1 MILSSKTKAGF
12 REIWAGLGFPRR
24 GSCRGASRGSVVTDG
39 VEILP
44 PLCGRTRA
52 ARVNTASVI
61 RLAGDRRMPPSPQ
74 VNDDE
79 IGKSES
85 RENLSSD
92 EGTFSQE
99 YFVYFKKK

>member
-1 MILSSKTKAGF
+1 MPTLRRPYYYSGILAIVKDFFTKKGTPSVTPAL
-12 REIWAGLGFPRR
+12 RLPCRLPRR
-24 GSCRGASRGSVVTDG
+24 GEARPA
-39 VEILP
+39 P
-44 PLCGRTRA
+44 PL
-52 ARVNTASVI
+52 
-61 RLAGDRRMPPSPQ
+61 

>member
-1 MILSSKTKAGF
+1 MPTLRRPYYYSGILAIVK
-12 REIWAGLGFPRR
+12 
-24 GSCRGASRGSVVTDG
+24 
-39 VEILP
+39 
-44 PLCGRTRA
+44 
-52 ARVNTASVI
+52 
-61 RLAGDRRMPPSPQ
+61 
-74 VNDDE
+74 